1 MEDGGISLASAGTRT
16 CECVCGRLIVFVF
29 ASPHAAKSNVIAQ
42 ILNVHVSVCVCF
54 HFSEID
60 SDASQRSGNVVLTGI
75 TLQQPTG

>member
-1 MEDGGISLASAGTRT
+1 MEDGGISLASAGTRM

-42 ILNVHVSVCVCF
+42 MNVHVSVCVYF
-54 HFSEID
+54 RFSEIHP
-60 SDASQRSGNVVLTGI
+60 DASQTSGNVVLNGI